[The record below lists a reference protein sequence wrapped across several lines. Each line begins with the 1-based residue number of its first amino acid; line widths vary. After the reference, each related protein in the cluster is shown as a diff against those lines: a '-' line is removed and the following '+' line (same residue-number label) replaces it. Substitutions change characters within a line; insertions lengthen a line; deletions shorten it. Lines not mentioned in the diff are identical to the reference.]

1 MMTTKK
7 WNQTLW
13 NYRGNRVTNGDIK
26 INHYKLFVKLY
37 LVFMWSLE
45 IYIEMTLHLE
55 KQIYKIFLSD
65 FAFDI

>member
-1 MMTTKK
+1 MMTTKE

-55 KQIYKIFLSD
+55 KQIYKILLSD